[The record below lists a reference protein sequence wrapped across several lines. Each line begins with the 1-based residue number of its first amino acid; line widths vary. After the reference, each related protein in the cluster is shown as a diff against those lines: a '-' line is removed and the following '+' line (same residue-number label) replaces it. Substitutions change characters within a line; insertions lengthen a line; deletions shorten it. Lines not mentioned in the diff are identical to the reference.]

1 MGKGGGG
8 GLAFLNKK
16 SWHTGGMKQIEEVWR
31 REAQAEAEKTK
42 IEELQKQ
49 ITEERKQEEIFGVA
63 AASGHVERQD
73 RLEFMYRGA
82 LAESQSM
89 LTDDYLLG
97 KEYKEEAKEET
108 TVKLLES
115 KQAPG
120 SLFVDDTPKSMNEQW
135 AAINNDPMLMMK
147 QQEMQALAHVK
158 KNPVKMAQI
167 RREVEELKAKKK
179 AKKEAK
185 KEKKRAKKELK
196 KAKKSAETGKFSEGG
211 GEGGSDDSGSSPTAS
226 PEKEI
231 PASESNPGNDIPSQV
246 VSENI
251 GTFTVTTTMTTSIE
265 STLDTRASAVTTS
278 RTSDPL
284 TTSTETAGTIPE
296 VRDTTTTAGAHH
308 GNGAIRV
315 RSAEETA
322 ARRRSARGT
331 TFLGRSREPPRGS
344 AAAAAAEPL
353 RNDRQETG
361 KAAGPK
367 VHYGGGACAQ
377 AGGKSYGLDMSH
389 MSEDLRI
396 AKAEKMAAMKEERA
410 SKPRAKTPPKVVA
423 APRQPHRP
431 GRLTEEEK
439 AARLAAMQSDADV
452 HEEARWERLRQAKI
466 KDAKEESE
474 QAENTQNEKAS
485 FLESAG
491 KNMYGANQNSS
502 LADTVN
508 RRSWF
513 RERGGGG
520 DEKNA
525 FRRH

>member
-1 MGKGGGG
+1 
-8 GLAFLNKK
+8 
-16 SWHTGGMKQIEEVWR
+16 
-31 REAQAEAEKTK
+31 
-42 IEELQKQ
+42 
-49 ITEERKQEEIFGVA
+49 
-63 AASGHVERQD
+63 
-73 RLEFMYRGA
+73 
-82 LAESQSM
+82 
-89 LTDDYLLG
+89 
-97 KEYKEEAKEET
+97 
-108 TVKLLES
+108 
-115 KQAPG
+115 
-120 SLFVDDTPKSMNEQW
+120 
-135 AAINNDPMLMMK
+135 
-147 QQEMQALAHVK
+147 
-158 KNPVKMAQI
+158 
-167 RREVEELKAKKK
+167 
-179 AKKEAK
+179 
-185 KEKKRAKKELK
+185 
-196 KAKKSAETGKFSEGG
+196 
-211 GEGGSDDSGSSPTAS
+211 
-226 PEKEI
+226 
-231 PASESNPGNDIPSQV
+231 
-246 VSENI
+246 
-251 GTFTVTTTMTTSIE
+251 
-265 STLDTRASAVTTS
+265 
-278 RTSDPL
+278 
-284 TTSTETAGTIPE
+284 
-296 VRDTTTTAGAHH
+296 
-308 GNGAIRV
+308 
-315 RSAEETA
+315 
-322 ARRRSARGT
+322 
-331 TFLGRSREPPRGS
+331 
-344 AAAAAAEPL
+344 
-353 RNDRQETG
+353 
-361 KAAGPK
+361 